1 MSKSIPQMEWHEN
14 MDSRFNTEP
23 LQTLEGHLG
32 HR

>member
-1 MSKSIPQMEWHEN
+1 MEWHEN

>member
-1 MSKSIPQMEWHEN
+1 
-14 MDSRFNTEP
+14 MDSRLNTEP